1 MKNYIQEI
9 EECLKTKDIMKIK
22 ELLHEGANQGSI
34 ECRFMIGYAEYEPT
48 WAEKQKYLERN
59 FDKLKIKITYKEF
72 CKYLSLTSPYYKEC
86 AKDLQ
91 IDLKYVLNEVLVNW
105 LLVKKLEV
113 EKTKL
118 ESFWQDM
125 KDESFIRII
134 SVIINMFKNK

>member
-22 ELLHEGANQGSI
+22 ELLLEGANQGSI
-34 ECRFMIGYAEYEPT
+34 ECRFMIGYAKYEPT
-48 WAEKQKYLERN
+48 WVEKQKYLERN
-59 FDKLKIKITYKEF
+59 FDKLNIKITYKEF
-72 CKYLSLTSPYYKEC
+72 CKYLSFTSPYYKEC

-91 IDLKYVLNEVLVNW
+91 IDAKYVLNEVLVNW

-134 SVIINMFKNK
+134 SVIISMF